1 MTSQMNTG
9 HNRHTQ
15 QRQQQDP
22 VSLSPGP
29 GKSLT
34 CQYQLITTPRLLQSL
49 TYSVNQLLR

>member
-22 VSLSPGP
+22 VSLSAGP
-29 GKSLT
+29 GND
-34 CQYQLITTPRLLQSL
+34 ITDEHRAQ
-49 TYSVNQLLR
+49 